1 MFRHGRK
8 VLGPETAAIVRSD
21 KDMPNMTYPNAL
33 IKMHGDYTIGNI
45 VLAENDYYNYPKTFA
60 LTRAFV
66 QSLFASKLIVFVGF
80 SFADINLKMILNDV
94 KNILEER
101 MQPVYMLS
109 LNKPDNVTQKYFEN
123 KGINIVYLED
133 AEITKLSSKKRKD
146 LEKEFSIKSS
156 TASDILNYL
165 EKENYIVRITSCNDS
180 RYKEL
185 SLTNKA
191 NNMIVDIKKIIN
203 KTVMTLTKDI
213 SEEDKKTF
221 FKVIDKIIEHG
232 KKEEN
237 YGKHFKV

>member
-1 MFRHGRK
+1 MD
-8 VLGPETAAIVRSD
+8 D
-21 KDMPNMTYPNAL
+21 KFD
-33 IKMHGDYTIGNI
+33 
-45 VLAENDYYNYPKTFA
+45 
-60 LTRAFV
+60 
-66 QSLFASKLIVFVGF
+66 LFASFELSDTIVESLDKNMSNIF
-80 SFADINLKMILNDV
+80 SNHLCGLCLLFIHANEK
-94 KNILEER
+94 KN
-101 MQPVYMLS
+101 
-109 LNKPDNVTQKYFEN
+109 NKIYQ
-123 KGINIVYLED
+123 
-133 AEITKLSSKKRKD
+133 KD

-221 FKVIDKIIEHG
+221 FKVIDKIIENG